1 METRKEQI
9 EKVSEKWAES
19 ASDGLYYDKGPL
31 KRCRKGGFVAGAKW
45 ADEHPRE
52 GLVDIE
58 KVCEW
63 WSEVPDDTYGFN
75 PCRIYMDDFRKAM
88 GVLGSGDGG
97 TR

>member
-1 METRKEQI
+1 MTREKQI
-9 EKVSEKWAES
+9 EQQTFVFYETC
-19 ASDGLYYDKGPL
+19 SDEDIAKSKG
-31 KRCRKGGFVAGAKW
+31 FIDGAKW

-88 GVLGSGDGG
+88 GVPS
-97 TR
+97 